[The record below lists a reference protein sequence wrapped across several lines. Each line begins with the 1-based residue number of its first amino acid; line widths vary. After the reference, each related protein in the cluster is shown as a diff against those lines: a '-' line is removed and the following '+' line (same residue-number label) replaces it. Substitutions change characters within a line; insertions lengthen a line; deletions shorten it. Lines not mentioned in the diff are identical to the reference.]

1 MDIINE
7 PLFKITLSIVFAL
20 TLLKTPVIGT
30 YISVINTLFHEVG
43 HAVVSILTFGKV
55 EKIELFSNTEGAAW
69 SSSRFFIG
77 RLLTSLAGYPA
88 ASATALLFLFL
99 ISKNNFLYI
108 FIIISFVLLFSLIF
122 WIRNIYGLFWSTSSL
137 ALLYGL
143 IVYGNPLFIEIVLMI
158 ITSILLV
165 QSILSSWD
173 ILNLSFKTPTEAGD
187 ATSLWKSTLIIP
199 PQVWGIL
206 FFVQSLF
213 FTGLGIKLFI
223 S

>member
-7 PLFKITLSIVFAL
+7 PLFKITLSIVLAL
-20 TLLKTPVIGT
+20 ALLKTPIVGK
-30 YISVINTLFHEVG
+30 YLSVINTLFHEVG
-43 HAVVSILTFGKV
+43 HAVISILTFGKV

-77 RLLTSLAGYPA
+77 RILTSLAGYPA

-213 FTGLGIKLFI
+213 FTSLGIKLFI